1 VRAVAGGVV
10 RNVANA
16 VHVAVVELV
25 NETPLCRTAVYS
37 LTGIAMSPNEMVPLQ
52 IDLAIRVGRYLF
64 GRSPNQGVPDVRRS
78 LLIATL
84 TPAGQSG
91 PAPWFT

>member
-1 VRAVAGGVV
+1 M
-10 RNVANA
+10 
-16 VHVAVVELV
+16 
-25 NETPLCRTAVYS
+25 C
-37 LTGIAMSPNEMVPLQ
+37 PNEMVPLQ

-84 TPAGQSG
+84 NPAGQFG